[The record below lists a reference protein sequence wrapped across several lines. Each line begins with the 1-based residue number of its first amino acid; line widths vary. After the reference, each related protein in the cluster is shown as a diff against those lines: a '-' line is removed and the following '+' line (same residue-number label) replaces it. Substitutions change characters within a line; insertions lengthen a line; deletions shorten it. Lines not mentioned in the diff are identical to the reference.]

1 MAPSA
6 GRIRPTG
13 PARGSLLHLYFIKQT
28 ISSRIYVRELGH
40 RLCRCYLYGLGTH
53 NPTMLKPL
61 NQLHTKV
68 LHRHLSCAVSCGIM
82 GYPGIPEFFQ
92 NIDPGILKNL
102 IPGFFRISRSPCYTT
117 AFSGFQPLSLTITSC
132 FETFNHWRST

>member
-82 GYPGIPEFFQ
+82 GYPGIPEFFS
-92 NIDPGILKNL
+92 K
-102 IPGFFRISRSPCYTT
+102 SRSRDSQKSNPGT
-117 AFSGFQPLSLTITSC
+117 FRDFQKPLNDCILSL
-132 FETFNHWRST
+132 STPLIDHNSFF